1 MSETPNAPV
10 PPNEPKPED
19 QGASGSTPPGAGG
32 ARMGEPGDVE
42 KNKVMALLSYLGIL
56 VLVPILA
63 AKDSPFAKY
72 HANQGLILV
81 IAEIGLF
88 VIFGCFSFVI
98 AWIPYIHCCA
108 IVPIP
113 LLGLAC
119 VAYAI
124 MGILN
129 AVNGKMKPLP
139 GIPETL
145 KIIK

>member
-10 PPNEPKPED
+10 PPNEPKPAE
-19 QGASGSTPPGAGG
+19 QGGSGGGPGGG
-32 ARMGEPGDVE
+32 MGEPGDVE
-42 KNKVMALLSYLGIL
+42 KNKVYALLAYVGPLF
-56 VLVPILA
+56 LVPLLA
-63 AKDSPFAKY
+63 AKDSAFAKY

-81 IAEIGLF
+81 IGEIGLF
-88 VIFGCFSFVI
+88 IIFGCFFFVI

-108 IVPIP
+108 IMPVP

-119 VAYAI
+119 VAYSI
-124 MGILN
+124 IGIIN